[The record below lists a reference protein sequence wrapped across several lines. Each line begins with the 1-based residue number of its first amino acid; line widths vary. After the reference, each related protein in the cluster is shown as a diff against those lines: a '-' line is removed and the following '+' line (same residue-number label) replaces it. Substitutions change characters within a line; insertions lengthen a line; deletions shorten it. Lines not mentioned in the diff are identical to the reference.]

1 METLASTLNRIIV
14 CLLVLTSAII
24 FFAAVIQM
32 SSLFMMLLTGI
43 ITVISIGVA
52 KLTFRST

>member
-32 SSLFMMLLTGI
+32 SSLFIMLLTGI
-43 ITVISIGVA
+43 ITIMSIGVA
-52 KLTFRST
+52 NLTFRNT

>member
-32 SSLFMMLLTGI
+32 SSLFIMLLTGI
-43 ITVISIGVA
+43 ITIISIGVA
-52 KLTFRST
+52 NITFRES

>member
-32 SSLFMMLLTGI
+32 SSLFMMLLTGT

-52 KLTFRST
+52 NLTFRST

>member
-1 METLASTLNRIIV
+1 MKTLASTLNRIIV

-32 SSLFMMLLTGI
+32 SSLFVMLLTGI
-43 ITVISIGVA
+43 ITIMSIGVA
-52 KLTFRST
+52 NITFRES

>member
-1 METLASTLNRIIV
+1 MKTLASTLNRIIV

-43 ITVISIGVA
+43 ITIMSIGVA
-52 KLTFRST
+52 NITFRES

>member
-1 METLASTLNRIIV
+1 MKTLASTLNRIIV

-32 SSLFMMLLTGI
+32 SSLFIMLLTGI
-43 ITVISIGVA
+43 ITIMSIGVA
-52 KLTFRST
+52 NITFRES

>member
-1 METLASTLNRIIV
+1 MKTLASTLNRIIV

-32 SSLFMMLLTGI
+32 SSLFIMLLTGI
-43 ITVISIGVA
+43 IAIMSIGVA
-52 KLTFRST
+52 NITFRES